1 MIAERRR
8 EMEWKDYAAEISA
21 VLGLAGSPIA
31 ITYSMEPPAAAAAGR
46 HRVCEAFLK
55 AREGETIDLTAES
68 SSCRGGSWHLGLA
81 ERPKGEGDK
90 ALKEFLVKGE
100 KLFCS
105 VTVFHRAQ
113 YLCAA
118 PPFGLAEHVVL
129 SPMQKAEFEPDVVL
143 FICNPLQACR
153 LVTLDNYATGIPP
166 KLEMCGSTCH
176 QAVAY
181 PVVTGELNVS
191 LMDYTSRRM
200 SGYKADELLV
210 SIPYHRFIGVMRS
223 LDKCTAGRAKFEVPE
238 SLRRLGGRGPS
249 PEV

>member
-1 MIAERRR
+1 
-8 EMEWKDYAAEISA
+8 MEWKNYAKEIKT
-21 VLGLAGSPIA
+21 VLGMAGSPIA
-31 ITYSMEPPAAAAAGR
+31 ITYSTEPPAVAAGGR
-46 HRVCEAFLK
+46 HRVCDAFLK
-55 AREGETIDLTAES
+55 VWGGEIIDLTAKS

-81 ERPKGEGDK
+81 ERPQGEGDK

-105 VTVFHRAQ
+105 VAVFHRAQ

-129 SPMQKAEFEPDVVL
+129 SPMEKAEFEPDVVL
-143 FICNPLQACR
+143 FICNPVQACR
-153 LVTLDNYATGIPP
+153 LVTLDTYATGVPP

-191 LMDYTSRRM
+191 LMDYTSRQLQ
-200 SGYKADELLV
+200 GYKAEDLLV
-210 SIPYHRFIGVMRS
+210 SIPYHRFLGVMRS
-223 LDKCTAGRAKFEVPE
+223 LDRCTAGRAKFEVPE
-238 SLRRLGGRGPS
+238 SFRRLIRREQP
-249 PEV
+249 PKV